1 MAAKDYKIPGTDL
14 VLEKDTI
21 TFVPVI
27 GIHYDPDIYPEPEKF
42 DPERFTEENKKQR
55 HPMAHLPFGD
65 GPRNCLGVIIKNVH
79 KIISQY
85 FSMFHLFAASFWF
98 NANENWIDSNFEK
111 F

>member
-21 TFVPVI
+21 TFIPVI

-65 GPRNCLGVIIKNVH
+65 GPRNCLGVIIQNVN

-85 FSMFHLFAASFWF
+85 F
-98 NANENWIDSNFEK
+98 
-111 F
+111 